1 MPSLSLSFQG
11 LRRKLSALSLSS
23 PTRDRRNDA
32 IEERASPTRP
42 KPGASTTSFN
52 TASTPSSPTTTTTTS
67 SAARRQ
73 PSKPHLKLPT
83 ASMTS
88 FNTSVPSSPTSAVSR
103 RTNASEHPWREA
115 RLSARAVPASVV
127 HSFTPVPRPKKRTT
141 FNDLPYEILECI
153 FSYLVGDPTRAD
165 AVRYR
170 TDNMADPKSRCAH
183 SWSLEC
189 CTRVCRV
196 WRSVAWPILAS
207 TFAVINK
214 DDVRVLARAS
224 AQRRAMIRHLV
235 VSIPALERLYVLL
248 SILAL
253 SSQYPLAKL
262 EEMSGVQSLAL
273 RHLSSSSPTEKPV
286 IAGLP
291 FTQLSSLRRLTIFR
305 PSNETSTM
313 TGDAVLPGF
322 TSFFLS
328 SVQRLLSDA
337 ADSLERLVMRDPRGN
352 WLSLSE
358 HAREEDGET
367 ILPRPLTAL
376 RDVKW
381 DIVLPLPALRD
392 LVIRVGTPSLRCL
405 TYGSLDAAPPILD
418 SLTHLRLRS
427 AAVLSATTPALPSDL
442 TVLHLL
448 PPDGLSAAQIS
459 SLANCISGL
468 DSLRDLRI
476 AVAEWG
482 PPSSSHNVGTTYP
495 NQAVER
501 RLLASLPTSLRI
513 FELRQ
518 TPPSSSDEDDDGA
531 ASFPSSPVALSS
543 STVHLGLPSTSL
555 ARLDSLRVLSLIV
568 VPPIHSIVLKSAS
581 KSLCASHAL
590 PGLARS
596 KESKAERRAHE
607 WHYPYARSLLATLP
621 NLREVHMSCSP
632 SSPEVLECVWGR
644 PDWYEDG
651 DGDDDGGDAGVEMD
665 WMDVGTR
672 TRLWESA
679 CW

>member
-42 KPGASTTSFN
+42 KVPGLGIVSLCLALTASQPVASTTSFN
-52 TASTPSSPTTTTTTS
+52 TASIP
-67 SAARRQ
+67 
-73 PSKPHLKLPT
+73 PHLKLPT

-88 FNTSVPSSPTSAVSR
+88 FNTSAPSSPTSAVSR

-127 HSFTPVPRPKKRTT
+127 HSFTPIPRPKKRTT
-141 FNDLPYEILECI
+141 FNDLPYEILESI

-170 TDNMADPKSRCAH
+170 MDNMADPKSRCAH

-235 VSIPALERLYVLL
+235 VSIPALERLFVLL

-262 EEMSGVQSLAL
+262 EELSGVQSLAL

-305 PSNETSTM
+305 PSNDTSTM

-337 ADSLERLVMRDPRGN
+337 SESLERLVMRDPRGN

-367 ILPRPLTAL
+367 ILPRPLAAL

-392 LVIRVGTPSLRCL
+392 LVIRVGTPGLRCL

-427 AAVLSATTPALPSDL
+427 AAVLFSTTPALPSDL

-459 SLANCISGL
+459 SFANCISGL

-501 RLLASLPTSLRI
+501 RLLASLPPSLHI

-518 TPPSSSDEDDDGA
+518 TPPSSS
-531 ASFPSSPVALSS
+531 
-543 STVHLGLPSTSL
+543 TVHLGLPASSL
-555 ARLDSLRVLSLIV
+555 ARLASLRVLSLIV
-568 VPPIHSIVLKSAS
+568 IPPIHSIVLKSAS

-607 WHYPYARSLLATLP
+607 WHYPYARSVLASLP
-621 NLREVHMSCSP
+621 NLREVHMSCSS

-644 PDWYEDG
+644 PEWWSEDG
-651 DGDDDGGDAGVEMD
+651 DGDGGDAAVEMD